1 MSTRL
6 SRYCDGLME
15 AAWLAAVILVPI
27 FFNVYSSRI
36 FEPDKLVLL
45 RSLALLI
52 LAAWI
57 TKIVEDGKLR
67 WERLDP
73 GESVIKTIITMPL
86 IAPVIALAS
95 VYVIS
100 TIFSVTPR
108 TSLLGSYQ
116 RLQGLYTTLSY
127 LVIFASII
135 GNLRKR
141 FQVER
146 LITAVIISSLPI
158 SLYGILQHYKIDPV
172 AWAGDTSTRIA
183 SNMGNSIFVAAY
195 LIMVFPLTVGMI
207 INSIEAIL
215 HNQERLLSH
224 SIRLMIYFF
233 LGLVQLIALYMS
245 GSRGPTLG
253 LLAGAFFLFL
263 LLSWYWRKR
272 WLTIAIMLLTLI
284 TIVFLGVFNLPD
296 SSLKSLRKSPVI
308 GRFSLLLDEQSTS
321 ALVRRYIWEGAVK
334 LITPHAPLIFPDGK
348 KDVFNIIRP
357 LIGYGP
363 ESMYVAYNPFYV
375 PELGQV
381 EKRNASPD
389 RSHNET
395 WDSLVIAGG
404 LGLIVYI
411 TLFISVFYYGL
422 KWIGLVSSTRQR
434 NLLLAL
440 VLGGGVVGS
449 VVLILWR
456 GAEYFGLGL
465 PLGVTGGIVTY
476 VILAAIFGEQ
486 VALKSGGE
494 ALRSLTIAVLLS
506 AIMAHFIEINFGIAI
521 AVTRTYFWTFS
532 ALLLAVGYILPKHGE
547 YPTVT
552 NPDINNLNE
561 NLIKNGRKFDSKV
574 SRGRKQRR
582 SDRSTRSTEQGIP
595 TWFRLSI
602 FNGSLIGVILITLGY
617 DLTNNLQHLTSAF
630 LIMVRTLTR
639 LPNHNNA
646 VSYGILALVLTTWL
660 GVGLLLT
667 AEIETIGKGNW
678 LKAFGVTLSVSGLAV
693 IIYWFWHAGSL
704 ATMAVADQPTNKT
717 ANELLNGQVA
727 SIGSLLLN
735 YYIYIFLMLLVMA
748 FFLPVE
754 WSNRSL
760 YTSGFGQIVA
770 LAVLLIAVVLINFT
784 NLRIIYADEAY
795 KLADPYARN
804 NQWAAATLL
813 YQRALELAP
822 SEDYYYLFLGRSYL
836 EQAKAETDPTLQ
848 QQLVNQSESDLK
860 TAQKINPL
868 NTDHTANLGR
878 LYSWWASR
886 ASEAKTRQELGQMAS
901 DYYAMAVTLSPNNS
915 TLWGEWYILI
925 IDVLH
930 QPDEAYIRL
939 AHALDIDPKYSWT
952 QSLMGDYY
960 VRQSRTISD
969 TVMKKADLEQAV
981 VHFTVA
987 ANVSRY
993 FEVQTKLTSLLSL
1006 GDINT
1011 QLGYYAEAISNYQDA
1026 IDLNPKSTDV
1036 WKMEATIARL
1046 YVQLGDKAN
1055 ALIRA
1060 NDALAVT
1067 PTAQQNGIKALID
1080 QINKLP

>member
-6 SRYCDGLME
+6 SRFCDGLME

-52 LAAWI
+52 LAVWI

-73 GESVIKTIITMPL
+73 GASVIKTIITMPL

-116 RLQGLYTTLSY
+116 RLQGLYTTFSY

-141 FQVER
+141 SQVER
-146 LITAVIISSLPI
+146 LITAVIISSFPI

-233 LGLVQLIALYMS
+233 LGLVQLIAIYMS
-245 GSRGPTLG
+245 GSRGPMLG
-253 LLAGAFFLFL
+253 LLAGVFFLFL

-284 TIVFLGVFNLPD
+284 TIVFLGVFNLSDGP
-296 SSLKSLRKSPVI
+296 LKSLRKSPVI

-334 LITPHAPLIFPDGK
+334 LISPHAPLIFPDGK

-395 WDSLVIAGG
+395 WDSLVTAGG

-440 VLGGGVVGS
+440 VLGGGVAGS
-449 VVLILWR
+449 VVLNIMARSRILW
-456 GAEYFGLGL
+456 LGF
-465 PLGVTGGIVTY
+465 
-476 VILAAIFGEQ
+476 A
-486 VALKSGGE
+486 
-494 ALRSLTIAVLLS
+494 
-506 AIMAHFIEINFGIAI
+506 
-521 AVTRTYFWTFS
+521 
-532 ALLLAVGYILPKHGE
+532 
-547 YPTVT
+547 
-552 NPDINNLNE
+552 
-561 NLIKNGRKFDSKV
+561 
-574 SRGRKQRR
+574 
-582 SDRSTRSTEQGIP
+582 
-595 TWFRLSI
+595 
-602 FNGSLIGVILITLGY
+602 
-617 DLTNNLQHLTSAF
+617 
-630 LIMVRTLTR
+630 
-639 LPNHNNA
+639 
-646 VSYGILALVLTTWL
+646 
-660 GVGLLLT
+660 
-667 AEIETIGKGNW
+667 
-678 LKAFGVTLSVSGLAV
+678 
-693 IIYWFWHAGSL
+693 
-704 ATMAVADQPTNKT
+704 
-717 ANELLNGQVA
+717 
-727 SIGSLLLN
+727 IGSYRWNCYLCD
-735 YYIYIFLMLLVMA
+735 
-748 FFLPVE
+748 
-754 WSNRSL
+754 
-760 YTSGFGQIVA
+760 SGCNI
-770 LAVLLIAVVLINFT
+770 
-784 NLRIIYADEAY
+784 
-795 KLADPYARN
+795 
-804 NQWAAATLL
+804 W
-813 YQRALELAP
+813 
-822 SEDYYYLFLGRSYL
+822 
-836 EQAKAETDPTLQ
+836 
-848 QQLVNQSESDLK
+848 
-860 TAQKINPL
+860 
-868 NTDHTANLGR
+868 
-878 LYSWWASR
+878 
-886 ASEAKTRQELGQMAS
+886 
-901 DYYAMAVTLSPNNS
+901 
-915 TLWGEWYILI
+915 
-925 IDVLH
+925 
-930 QPDEAYIRL
+930 
-939 AHALDIDPKYSWT
+939 
-952 QSLMGDYY
+952 
-960 VRQSRTISD
+960 
-969 TVMKKADLEQAV
+969 
-981 VHFTVA
+981 
-987 ANVSRY
+987 
-993 FEVQTKLTSLLSL
+993 
-1006 GDINT
+1006 
-1011 QLGYYAEAISNYQDA
+1011 
-1026 IDLNPKSTDV
+1026 
-1036 WKMEATIARL
+1036 
-1046 YVQLGDKAN
+1046 
-1055 ALIRA
+1055 
-1060 NDALAVT
+1060 
-1067 PTAQQNGIKALID
+1067 
-1080 QINKLP
+1080 